1 MRDIKVSSS
10 FGLLLGSLKIMFKGV
25 LFWRRCMQKTLSF
38 AKNKILLSSLR
49 SRIFTLDFREAILKT
64 FTKTSLATFG

>member
-1 MRDIKVSSS
+1 MRDTKVSSS

-25 LFWRRCMQKTLSF
+25 LFWRRCMQKTLEEQ
-38 AKNKILLSSLR
+38 ILLRSLR

>member
-1 MRDIKVSSS
+1 
-10 FGLLLGSLKIMFKGV
+10 
-25 LFWRRCMQKTLSF
+25 MQKTLSF

-64 FTKTSLATFG
+64 FTKTSLATFGWNQNLKKNPGSAK